1 MHINFIKN
9 TEFDFQ
15 VKESNQTNCSLK
27 NEGNTSFYS
36 CLPFKI
42 ANSIGWD
49 VILPFNFSATLL
61 DDYSIKVET
70 DEKYQ
75 YLFSDKIGHGILAM
89 QIPYFIESS
98 KGCFIHVRG
107 PINIYKNNLFPLE
120 AFVESDWFHGHMT
133 MNWKIIEANKKIEF
147 YSGESICRIIPYPKN
162 FIEKFELQFK
172 NKESIF
178 KKIQRFNFL
187 NRFCNNYSILGK
199 CYQLGIDGEN
209 KIDNIKKIKYNSNKC
224 PFLQRLK
231 KND

>member
-1 MHINFIKN
+1 MYINFIKN

-15 VKESNQTNCSLK
+15 IKESNQNNCSLK

-49 VILPFNFSATLL
+49 IILPFDFNATLL
-61 DDYSIKVET
+61 DDYSIKIET

-98 KGCFIHVRG
+98 KGCFIHIRG
-107 PINIYKNNLFPLE
+107 PINIYKQHLYPLE
-120 AFVESDWFHGHMT
+120 AFVESDWFHSYMT
-133 MNWKIIEANKKIEF
+133 MNWKMIETNKKIQF
-147 YSGESICRIIPYPKN
+147 HSGESICRIIPYPKK
-162 FIEKFELQFK
+162 FIEQFK
-172 NKESIF
+172 IEESQRKESILN
-178 KKIQRFNFL
+178 KIQKFNFL
-187 NRFCNNYSILGK
+187 NRFSKNYSILSK

-209 KIDNIKKIKYNSNKC
+209 NVDNIKKIEYNSNKC
-224 PFLQRLK
+224 PFLGKFK
-231 KND
+231 K